1 MYLALKYS
9 YIKGNII
16 ILQLLIKFVYVIM
29 TLMLKNNSRNGRH
42 YNSENLSVS
51 FVSPKIYFLD
61 LLLYMKNNSKHS
73 LFRIVEYL

>member
-9 YIKGNII
+9 HINGNII

-29 TLMLKNNSRNGRH
+29 TLMQKNNSRNGRH

-51 FVSPKIYFLD
+51 FVSPQN
-61 LLLYMKNNSKHS
+61 LLPGSTIIHEKQY
-73 LFRIVEYL
+73 